1 MIRRGII
8 IPALATG
15 ILMSVVSCSPFMLRQ
30 YFPGTKDTTTVR
42 VLILKTGNRFTV
54 SSGADIVISGA
65 NTDIKR
71 SFHGSTAEFTPASIS
86 KRIVV
91 KSANRPLCLNGKPYR
106 GIFELHNKNGIAFII
121 NIIKIDEY
129 LLGVVPCEIPSGWD
143 MEALKAQAVAART
156 YAYYH
161 LMTKAKKGTLY
172 DLDAT
177 TNSQVY
183 RGISDEKDR
192 TTEAVV
198 ATSGEII
205 SYNSMPI
212 LSYFHSTCGGKT
224 IDDKYVWPRNNLKY
238 LKGISCGF
246 CEEST
251 KYKWKSKL
259 SLEEIHDCLSK
270 KNANVGKIK
279 NIRFKRKNDRV
290 TDVVVRHTGGIITIS
305 GNNFRLLFPPEK
317 MRSLYFTSKKIDRS
331 IVLDGH
337 GWGHGVGMCQWGAR
351 GMALRGYKYRDIIT
365 HYYSGVKIS
374 DIRTISLVH
383 KMKD

>member
-1 MIRRGII
+1 
-8 IPALATG
+8 
-15 ILMSVVSCSPFMLRQ
+15 
-30 YFPGTKDTTTVR
+30 
-42 VLILKTGNRFTV
+42 
-54 SSGADIVISGA
+54 
-65 NTDIKR
+65 
-71 SFHGSTAEFTPASIS
+71 
-86 KRIVV
+86 
-91 KSANRPLCLNGKPYR
+91 
-106 GIFELHNKNGIAFII
+106 
-121 NIIKIDEY
+121 
-129 LLGVVPCEIPSGWD
+129 
-143 MEALKAQAVAART
+143 
-156 YAYYH
+156 
-161 LMTKAKKGTLY
+161 
-172 DLDAT
+172 
-177 TNSQVY
+177 
-183 RGISDEKDR
+183 
-192 TTEAVV
+192 
-198 ATSGEII
+198 
-205 SYNSMPI
+205 MPI

-224 IDDKYVWPRNNLKY
+224 IDDKYVWPRNNLEY

-351 GMALRGYKYRDIIT
+351 GMAIQGYKYRDIIT